1 MTSRELFENIKK
13 KQSFLC
19 VGLDSDLNK
28 IPEFLLVKEDP
39 IFEFNKR
46 IVDATAPYAVA
57 FKPNLAFYE
66 VLGSQGWISLQRTV
80 KYIKENYPD
89 IFLIADAK
97 RGDIGNTSKMYAKV
111 FFKHFK
117 FDAVTLSPYM
127 GQDTVTPFIGHDGK
141 WVILLAL
148 TSNDSAAE
156 LQMLPVGDGSQRL
169 FEKVIDISM
178 HWGNENNL
186 MYVVGATK
194 ANMLADVRKLVPH
207 HFLLIPGVGEQGG
220 SLQEVVQYGMN
231 SQCGLLVN
239 SSRAII
245 YADRT
250 QKFAEVAG
258 QKAKELQMQM
268 AGFLKTSNLL

>member
-1 MTSRELFENIKK
+1 MNSLELFENIKK

-28 IPEFLLVKEDP
+28 IPEFLLTKEDP

-66 VLGSQGWISLQRTV
+66 VLGSQGWITLQKTV
-80 KYIKENYPD
+80 KYIRETYPD

-97 RGDIGNTSKMYAKV
+97 RGDIDNTSQMYAKV
-111 FFKHFK
+111 FFNHFQ

-127 GQDTVTPFIGHDGK
+127 GKDTVAPFIENEGK
-141 WVILLAL
+141 WAILLAL

-156 LQMLPVGDGSQRL
+156 FQMLPVGDGSQRL
-169 FEKVIDISM
+169 FEKVIDTSM
-178 HWGNENNL
+178 RWGNQNNM

-194 ANMLADVRKLVPH
+194 ASMLTDIRKVIPN

-231 SQCGLLVN
+231 SHCGLLVN

-245 YADRT
+245 YADKT
-250 QKFAEVAG
+250 PKFAEVAA
-258 QKAKELQMQM
+258 QKAQEVQKQM
-268 AGFLKTSNLL
+268 AGFLHSSNLV

>member
-28 IPEFLLVKEDP
+28 IPEFLLAKEDP

-46 IVDATAPYAVA
+46 IVDATVPYAVA

-66 VLGSQGWISLQRTV
+66 VLGSQGWISLQRIV

-111 FFKHFK
+111 FFKHFQ

-127 GQDTVTPFIGHDGK
+127 GQDTVTPFIGNEGK

-169 FEKVIDISM
+169 FEKVIDASM
-178 HWGNENNL
+178 HWGSENNL